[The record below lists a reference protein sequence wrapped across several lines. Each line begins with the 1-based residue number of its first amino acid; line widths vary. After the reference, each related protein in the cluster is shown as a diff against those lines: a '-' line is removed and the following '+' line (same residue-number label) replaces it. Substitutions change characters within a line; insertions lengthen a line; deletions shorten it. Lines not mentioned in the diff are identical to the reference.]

1 MTDFYCENCECFEDR
16 STNKIVDGY
25 CRRYNQSLIFYDWFE
40 KCDKCIEEEKMTEQE
55 IERCLKR
62 LATCKTTDVMNFDYA
77 GTLAYIKRLK
87 SENVALRNEADEN
100 AALSMENKMRADRLE
115 EENAALRE
123 RLEKAVKDVA
133 ERIENALFCEF
144 ADDMTFK
151 MARRIEEVIKA
162 ELKGGKER

>member
-1 MTDFYCENCECFEDR
+1 
-16 STNKIVDGY
+16 
-25 CRRYNQSLIFYDWFE
+25 
-40 KCDKCIEEEKMTEQE
+40 MTEQE

-62 LATCKTTDVMNFDYA
+62 FATCKVTDVMNFDYA

-115 EENAALRE
+115 KENAALRE
-123 RLEKAVKDVA
+123 RVEKAVKDVA

-162 ELKGGKER
+162 ELKGGDHE